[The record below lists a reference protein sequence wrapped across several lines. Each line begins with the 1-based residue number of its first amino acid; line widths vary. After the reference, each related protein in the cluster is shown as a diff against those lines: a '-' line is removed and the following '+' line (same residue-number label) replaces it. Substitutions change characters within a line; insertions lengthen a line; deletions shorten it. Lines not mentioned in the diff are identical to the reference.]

1 MLTDRKGLSLLEY
14 IVGGAIAIVLLG
26 VSVYSIATN
35 ANAEGGNVA
44 SYIDGLNVP
53 AAP

>member
-14 IVGGAIAIVLLG
+14 VVGGAIVIALLG
-26 VSVYSIATN
+26 VSVYSIATK

-44 SYIDGLNVP
+44 AYIDGINVP
-53 AAP
+53 SAP